1 MLKGYSIKKNNAK
14 SGLKRMQ
21 VAMDKYIVQH
31 TFSTKFATSWTTQ
44 MLYTRFTD
52 QHLANPKLAKVSK

>member
-14 SGLKRMQ
+14 GGLKRMQ

-31 TFSTKFATSWTTQ
+31 
-44 MLYTRFTD
+44 
-52 QHLANPKLAKVSK
+52 V